1 MGGKNMANKLDL
13 IATGDLFLTR
23 RLPKGGYEGFS
34 ELRDV
39 IMQHDVR
46 FNNLEMTF
54 HDKEGYPAAQSGG
67 TWAMM
72 ESKALDDVLEFGFN
86 LFTTAN
92 NHTGDY
98 GEGGILATIKHLK
111 ERDMVFSGS
120 GRNLAEASKPCYL
133 EIKNNRVALIS
144 VSSTFSEASRA
155 GGQSIEMAGR
165 PGLSPLRYTKKFHV
179 DPEHFGMV
187 KKIVEV
193 SGVNWNIE
201 RAVKAGYWKPLP
213 EGLLP
218 FDLEGYFVLDET
230 NWIETVP
237 HQGDMNRIISEIK
250 EAKNQADVVLV
261 SFHHH
266 EYADN
271 DTAIPAMFLETFAR
285 TCIDEGADAVIGHG
299 PHELQGI
306 ELYKDGVIF
315 YSVGNF
321 LFEAEN
327 VSLQPYDAYENRG
340 MPLDTKV
347 GAYMDNRSRNGTIGY
362 GVDKNIWRAVMAGWT
377 MEDGKLSQIRL
388 YPIELGM
395 ELKRSQKG
403 VPRLAG
409 EDILEYLQTLCDRY
423 NTKIRIENGIGYI
436 DIK

>member
-1 MGGKNMANKLDL
+1 MGNKLDL

-23 RLPKGGYEGFS
+23 RLPKGGYEGF
-34 ELRDV
+34 EQLRDV

-54 HDKEGYPAAQSGG
+54 HDKEGYPAAESGG

-144 VSSTFSEASRA
+144 VSSTFSAASRA
-155 GGQSIEMAGR
+155 GGQSVEMAGR

-179 DPEHFGMV
+179 DPEHFEMV

-193 SGVNWNIE
+193 SGVNWNIG
-201 RAVKAGYWKPLP
+201 KAIKSGYWKPLP

-218 FDLEGYFVLDET
+218 FDQQGFFVLDET

-237 HQGDMNRIISEIK
+237 HQGDMKRIIGEIK
-250 EAKNQADVVLV
+250 EAKRQADVVLV

-271 DTAIPAMFLETFAR
+271 DTSIPAMFLETFAR
-285 TCIDEGADAVIGHG
+285 ACIDEGADAVIGHG

-321 LFEAEN
+321 VFETEN

-347 GAYMDNRSRNGTIGY
+347 GEYMDDRSRNGTIGF
-362 GVDKNIWRAVMAGWT
+362 GVDENIWRAVMAGWT

-395 ELKRSQKG
+395 KLKRSQKG
-403 VPRLAG
+403 VPHLAG

>member
-1 MGGKNMANKLDL
+1 MAKNKLDL
-13 IATGDLFLTR
+13 IATGDLFMTR
-23 RLPKGGYEGFS
+23 RLPKDGYEGF
-34 ELRDV
+34 EEVRDI

-54 HDKEGYPAAQSGG
+54 HDKEGTPAAVSGG

-72 ESKALDDVLEFGFN
+72 ESNALNDVLEFGFN

-98 GEGGILATIKHLK
+98 GEGGVLATIKHLK

-133 EIKNNRVALIS
+133 ETKNNRVALIS
-144 VSSTFSEASRA
+144 VSASFSEASRA
-155 GGQSIEMAGR
+155 GGQSLEMEGR
-165 PGLSPLRYTKKFHV
+165 PGLSPLRHTNRYHV
-179 DPEHFGMV
+179 DQEHFEMV
-187 KKIVEV
+187 EEILRV
-193 SGVNWNIE
+193 SGINWAQE
-201 RAVKAGYWKPLP
+201 RSIKTGYANPYP
-213 EGLLP
+213 EGVLP
-218 FDLEGYFVLDET
+218 FGTIGQFVLDET

-237 HQGDMNRIISEIK
+237 NPKDMKRIIAEIK

-261 SFHHH
+261 TFHHH
-266 EYADN
+266 IYADN
-271 DTAIPAMFLETFAR
+271 DTTVPAMFLETFAR

-321 LFEAEN
+321 LFETEN
-327 VSLQPYDAYENRG
+327 VSLQPYDAYDNRG
-340 MPLDTKV
+340 MSQETKV
-347 GAYMDNRSRNGTIGY
+347 GEYMDNRSKNGTVGY
-362 GVDKNIWRAVMAGWT
+362 CVEENIWRAVMAGWT
-377 MEDGKLSQIRL
+377 MEDGRLTQIRL

-395 ELKRSQKG
+395 HMPRSQKG
-403 VPRLAG
+403 RPRMAG
-409 EDILEYLQTLCDRY
+409 EDVLEYFQTLCDRY
-423 NTKIRIENGIGYI
+423 GTKIRIENGVGYI
-436 DIK
+436 DVK

>member
-1 MGGKNMANKLDL
+1 MSNKLDL

-54 HDKEGYPAAQSGG
+54 HDKEGYPAAESGG

-133 EIKNNRVALIS
+133 ETKDNRVALIS
-144 VSSTFSEASRA
+144 VSSSFSEASRA
-155 GGQSIEMAGR
+155 GGQSIEMEGR
-165 PGLSPLRYTKKFHV
+165 PGLSPLRHTTRFHV
-179 DPEHFGMV
+179 DPQHYAMAE
-187 KKIVEV
+187 KLIEV
-193 SGVNWNIE
+193 TGVNRYLNKGIQN
-201 RAVKAGYWKPLP
+201 GYRNPFP
-213 EGLLP
+213 EGMLP
-218 FDLEGYFVLDET
+218 FGQEGYLILDET
-230 NWIETVP
+230 NWVETVP
-237 HQGDMNRIISEIK
+237 HKGDMDRIISEIK
-250 EAKNQADVVLV
+250 EAKNQADVVLI

-266 EYADN
+266 EYPGYDLSV
-271 DTAIPAMFLETFAR
+271 PAMFHETFAR
-285 TCIDEGADAVIGHG
+285 ACIDAGADVVIGHG
-299 PHELQGI
+299 PHVLQGI

-321 LFEAEN
+321 LFETEN

-409 EDILEYLQTLCDRY
+409 EAVLEYLQTLCDRY

>member
-1 MGGKNMANKLDL
+1 MGNKLDL

-23 RLPKGGYEGFS
+23 RLPKGGYEGFA

-54 HDKEGYPAAQSGG
+54 HDKEGNPAAESGG

-98 GEGGILATIKHLK
+98 GEGGIMATIKHLK

-144 VSSTFSEASRA
+144 VSSTFSAASRA
-155 GGQSIEMAGR
+155 GGQSVEMAGR

-179 DPEHFGMV
+179 DAEHFEMV

-193 SGVNWNIE
+193 SGVNWNIG
-201 RAVKAGYWKPLP
+201 KAIKSGYWKPLP

-218 FDLEGYFVLDET
+218 FDQQGFFVLDET

-237 HQGDMNRIISEIK
+237 HQGDMNRIIGEIK
-250 EAKNQADVVLV
+250 EAKRQADVVLV

-271 DTAIPAMFLETFAR
+271 DTSIPAMFLETFAR
-285 TCIDEGADAVIGHG
+285 ACIDEGADAVIGHG

-321 LFEAEN
+321 VFETEN

-347 GAYMDNRSRNGTIGY
+347 GEYMDDRSRNGTIGF
-362 GVDKNIWRAVMAGWT
+362 GVDENIWRAVMAGWT

-395 ELKRSQKG
+395 KLKRSQKG
-403 VPRLAG
+403 VPHLAG
-409 EDILEYLQTLCDRY
+409 EDVLEYLQTLCDRY